1 MHLSSKG
8 LYLFSVGR
16 GVPMGALGIFMPL
29 LSRGTH
35 TVVLTYTHTRT
46 HCLQPWNQKALSS
59 ANECSFPSDKSDVNR
74 FADFHFKAA
83 KFVPI
88 NSSPVWSRSLQISS
102 EGQITGHRCKT
113 DMNPAK
119 ASEGWEL
126 TGGDA
131 CIALTWLESVELHRL
146 IKQGRASH
154 GISRKQCK
162 SCLPGTCPQ
171 FRLCCKYNRK
181 STDKCVHSRTQFTD

>member
-35 TVVLTYTHTRT
+35 TFALTYTHTRT

-83 KFVPI
+83 EFVPI
-88 NSSPVWSRSLQISS
+88 NSSPAWSRSLQIRS

-126 TGGDA
+126 NRRRCSHCFNVA
-131 CIALTWLESVELHRL
+131 ESVELHRL
-146 IKQGRASH
+146 IKQGRASR
-154 GISRKQCK
+154 GISRKLCK
-162 SCLPGTCPQ
+162 SCLPGTCP
-171 FRLCCKYNRK
+171 
-181 STDKCVHSRTQFTD
+181 